1 MAAAKP
7 AKKQDPEEDAPKK
20 PDAEGDGAE
29 GGEGVDLPKKKI
41 SGKKLVLIVA
51 VLVLVLALGGGAALY
66 FSGIF
71 GGPTAEEEQ
80 AATEE
85 HATEAA
91 AEETGP
97 PVFFEIPQILIN
109 LQSTGRRPSFLR
121 LKISL
126 QLKKEEDKAAVT
138 NVLPRVVDSFQL
150 YLREVS
156 REELQGTAGLERLRE
171 ELRLRVAAALAPVE
185 IKDVLFT
192 EMIFGD

>member
-1 MAAAKP
+1 MAAAKS
-7 AKKQDPEEDAPKK
+7 AKKADPEEEAPKK
-20 PDAEGDGAE
+20 TDAEGDGTE

-41 SGKKLVLIVA
+41 SGKKLMLIVVA
-51 VLVLVLALGGGAALY
+51 LVLVLAIGGGAALY
-66 FSGIF
+66 FTGIL
-71 GGPTAEEEQ
+71 GGHAPED
-80 AATEE
+80 AAQTTEE
-85 HATEAA
+85 HP
-91 AEETGP
+91 AEEAGP

-126 QLKKEEDKAAVT
+126 QLKKEEDKDAVT
-138 NVLPRVVDSFQL
+138 KVLPRVVDSFQL

-171 ELRLRVAAALAPVE
+171 ELRLRVAAAVAPVE